1 MKHPS
6 WLATLVDRGAVAH
19 STANQNILNELITL
33 GIVTIKTAGTHRTVV
48 AVSPEQLRKWFD
60 ARYPDHG
67 RVSDAAHVRESNI
80 VHSGGS
86 KTGNSAHGVL
96 SFQFKWFGQKTD
108 LWTQITTT
116 YGIAAVLTDRLAE
129 LTLPAGWHLLTVE
142 NWEPFFRA
150 DYSGASVPVM
160 VGYLGGNAPGS
171 VLDALKIFSIP
182 PESVLHFGDYD
193 WDGLYIFQR
202 LKKVMPYARFH
213 IPSNLEALFKQY
225 GNRKLIENQ
234 RRKSLLDED
243 SIECLQVVKLI
254 EQYNAGLEQEIVGLP
269 EWTQIRT

>member
-6 WLATLVDRGAVAH
+6 WLAILVDRGAVAH
-19 STANQNILNELITL
+19 SAANPKILSELITL
-33 GIVTIKTAGTHRTVV
+33 GIVAVKTAGTHRTVV

-67 RVSDAAHVRESNI
+67 RVPDKAHVREGNI

-96 SFQFKWFGQKTD
+96 SFQFKWFGSEND
-108 LWTQITTT
+108 LWTRMTTT
-116 YGIAAVLTDRLAE
+116 YGMAAVLTDRLAK
-129 LTLPAGWHLLTVE
+129 LTLPARWHLLTVE

-150 DYSGASVPVM
+150 DYSRASVPVM

-171 VLDALKIFSIP
+171 VLDALKTFSIP
-182 PESVLHFGDYD
+182 PESILHFGDYD
-193 WDGLYIFQR
+193 WEGLYIFQR
-202 LKKVMPYARFH
+202 LQKVLSQARFH
-213 IPSNLEALFKQY
+213 IPSNLEALFKQF
-225 GNRKLIENQ
+225 GDRKLIENQ
-234 RRKSLLDED
+234 RRKSLLDEN

-254 EQYNAGLEQEIVGLP
+254 EHYNAGLEQEIVELP
-269 EWTQIRT
+269 EFPFRV